1 MTLSTE
7 PVLLL
12 QVNSMTYDVFVL
24 GAGMVGTGCAHYLQ
38 ESGKTVALVDKGAP
52 GMQTSH
58 GNAGIIQREAIQP
71 YAFPR
76 QLSVIL
82 TAAANRRTDIRY
94 QLPAVP
100 SFIRP
105 LRQYYHYSAPARY
118 AGIAREYASLISLS
132 LETHN
137 ELIHKAGAEALTGT
151 HQWLA
156 LSRTD
161 RHLEESYLSADLLAE
176 QGVSHTKLSA
186 EDLKLRE
193 PDISP
198 LFPGAV
204 MWTSPRTIRD
214 PSALVQSYVDLFLS
228 GGGTFISADAQ
239 TLSRTRDGLW
249 EIRNDQGDVSQARQV
264 VVALGPWSTLLTA
277 KFGYQ
282 PPLFSK
288 RGYHRHYKTQSG
300 KQLNNWVLDAEKGF
314 LLAPM
319 NRGIRLTTGAELARL
334 DDPQTP
340 RQLEQLEPVAR
351 RDFPLGER
359 ADDET
364 WSGSRP
370 CFPDMKPVI
379 GEVPGVSHMWCAF
392 GHGHQGFTLGPAT
405 GMLLAQ
411 MMTGQK
417 TAIEMQPFRP
427 GRWT

>member
-1 MTLSTE
+1 MTLSTG

-12 QVNSMTYDVFVL
+12 QVNFMTYDVFVL
-24 GAGMVGTGCAHYLQ
+24 GAGMVGAGCAHYLQ

-105 LRQYYHYSAPARY
+105 LSQYYHYSAPARY

-151 HQWLA
+151 HHWLA
-156 LSRTD
+156 LSRSD
-161 RHLEESYLSADLLAE
+161 QHLEESYRSADLLTE
-176 QGVSHTKLSA
+176 QGVSHIKLSA
-186 EDLKLRE
+186 EDLKRRE

-198 LFPGAV
+198 QFSGAV
-204 MWTSPRTIRD
+204 MWTSPRAIRD
-214 PSALVQSYVDLFLS
+214 PSALVQSYVDLFLRN
-228 GGGTFISADAQ
+228 GGAFITADAQ
-239 TLSRTRDGLW
+239 TLSRTRDGVW
-249 EIRNDQGDVSQARQV
+249 EIRNDQGDVCRARQV
-264 VVALGPWSTLLTA
+264 VVALGPWSTLLTR

-282 PPLFSK
+282 PPLFPK
-288 RGYHRHYKTQSG
+288 RGYHRHYQAQPG

-340 RQLEQLEPVAR
+340 RQLDRLEPVAR
-351 RDFPLGER
+351 QDFPVGDR
-359 ADDET
+359 VDDET

-379 GEVPGVSHMWCAF
+379 GEVPGVSQMWCAF

-427 GRWT
+427 ERWK

>member
-1 MTLSTE
+1 MTLSTG

-12 QVNSMTYDVFVL
+12 QVNFMTYDVFVL
-24 GAGMVGTGCAHYLQ
+24 GAGMVGAGCAHYLQ

-94 QLPAVP
+94 QLPAIP

-105 LRQYYHYSAPARY
+105 LSQYYHYSAPARY

-151 HQWLA
+151 HHWLA
-156 LSRTD
+156 LSRSD
-161 RHLEESYLSADLLAE
+161 QHLEESYRSADLLTE
-176 QGVSHTKLSA
+176 QGVSHIKLSA
-186 EDLKLRE
+186 EDLKRRE

-198 LFPGAV
+198 QFSGAV
-204 MWTSPRTIRD
+204 MWTSPRAIRD
-214 PSALVQSYVDLFLS
+214 PSALVQSYVDLFLRN
-228 GGGTFISADAQ
+228 GGAFITADAQ
-239 TLSRTRDGLW
+239 TLSRTRDGVW
-249 EIRNDQGDVSQARQV
+249 EIRNDQGDVCRARQV
-264 VVALGPWSTLLTA
+264 VVALGPWSTLLTR

-282 PPLFSK
+282 PPLFPK
-288 RGYHRHYKTQSG
+288 RGYHRHYQAQPG

-340 RQLEQLEPVAR
+340 RQLDRLEPVAR
-351 RDFPLGER
+351 QDFPVGDR
-359 ADDET
+359 VDDET

-379 GEVPGVSHMWCAF
+379 GEVPGVSQMWCAF

-427 GRWT
+427 ERWK

>member
-1 MTLSTE
+1 
-7 PVLLL
+7 
-12 QVNSMTYDVFVL
+12 MTYDVFVL
-24 GAGMVGTGCAHYLQ
+24 GAGMVGAGCAHYLQ

-105 LRQYYHYSAPARY
+105 LSQYYHYSAPARY

-151 HQWLA
+151 HHWLA
-156 LSRTD
+156 LSRSD
-161 RHLEESYLSADLLAE
+161 QHLEESYRSADLLTE
-176 QGVSHTKLSA
+176 QGVSHIKLSA
-186 EDLKLRE
+186 EDLKRRE

-198 LFPGAV
+198 QFSGAV
-204 MWTSPRTIRD
+204 MWTSPRAIRD
-214 PSALVQSYVDLFLS
+214 PSALVQSYVDLFLRN
-228 GGGTFISADAQ
+228 GGAFITADAQ
-239 TLSRTRDGLW
+239 TLSRTRDGVW
-249 EIRNDQGDVSQARQV
+249 EIRNDQGDVCRARQV
-264 VVALGPWSTLLTA
+264 VVALGPWSTLLTR

-282 PPLFSK
+282 PPLFPK
-288 RGYHRHYKTQSG
+288 RGYHRHYQAQPG

-340 RQLEQLEPVAR
+340 RQLDRLEPVAR
-351 RDFPLGER
+351 QDFPVGDR
-359 ADDET
+359 VDDET

-379 GEVPGVSHMWCAF
+379 GEVPGVSQMWCAF

-427 GRWT
+427 ERWK

>member
-1 MTLSTE
+1 M
-7 PVLLL
+7 
-12 QVNSMTYDVFVL
+12 MYDVFVL
-24 GAGMVGTGCAHYLQ
+24 GAGMVGAGCAHYLQ

-76 QLSVIL
+76 QLPVLL

-94 QLPAVP
+94 QLAALP

-105 LRQYYHYSAPARY
+105 LSQYYRYSAPARY
-118 AGIAREYASLISLS
+118 AGIAREYASLIALS

-137 ELIHKAGAEALTGT
+137 DLIHKAGAEALTGN
-151 HQWLA
+151 HHWLA
-156 LSRTD
+156 LSRTGQ
-161 RHLEESYLSADLLAE
+161 HLEESFRTADLMAE

-186 EDLKLRE
+186 DELKRLE

-198 LFPGAV
+198 RFSGAV

-214 PSALVQSYVDLFLS
+214 PSALVQSYVDLFVR
-228 GGGTFISADAQ
+228 GGGTFITADAQ
-239 TLSRTRDGLW
+239 TLTRTREGGW
-249 EIRNDQGDVSQARQV
+249 EISNDRGEVYQARQV
-264 VVALGPWSTLLTA
+264 VVALGPWSTLLTG

-282 PPLFSK
+282 PPLFPK
-288 RGYHRHYKTQSG
+288 RGYHRHYKTQPG
-300 KQLNNWVLDAEKGF
+300 KQLHNWLLDAEKGF

-340 RQLEQLEPVAR
+340 RQLGRLEPVAR
-351 RDFPLGER
+351 QDFPVGER

-379 GEVPGVSHMWCAF
+379 GKVPGISNMWCAF

-411 MMTGQK
+411 MMTGRK
-417 TAIEMQPFRP
+417 TAIDMQPFRP
-427 GRWT
+427 ERWT